1 MCNLYE
7 LYVTGMNNI
16 FGKSLSDVMNLP
28 QNEVFPGYPG
38 IVMTATGVLRKM
50 TWGFPLVLKGKNG
63 QPLKPKPVN
72 NARTDKLDSF
82 MWRDSFQNRRCLI
95 PVSRFA
101 EAEGPKGSMTRTWF
115 KVPGDEPF
123 AVAGIWRDSPEW
135 AECYS
140 MVMTEST
147 GAVSRTHDRMPV
159 IIAEADRERW
169 LRDEPAEALVLCKPF
184 KEQIDEDRT
193 ADPWFRRKAPEKPQ

>member
-16 FGKSLSDVMNLP
+16 FGKSLGDVMNLP
-28 QNEVFPGYPG
+28 QDEVYPGYPG
-38 IVMTATGVLRKM
+38 IVQKADGKLAKM
-50 TWGFPLVLKGKNG
+50 TWGFPLVLKGKSG

-115 KVPGDEPF
+115 SLPGDGPF
-123 AVAGIWRDSPEW
+123 SIAGIWRDSPEW
-135 AECYS
+135 GPVYS
-140 MVMTEST
+140 MVMTESA
-147 GAVSRTHDRMPV
+147 GVVREVHNRMPV
-159 IIAEADRERW
+159 ILAPDQRDTW
-169 LRDEPAEALVLCKPF
+169 LHSVTVDALEMCKPF
-184 KEQIDEDRT
+184 DGPISIDRT
-193 ADPWFRRKAPEKPQ
+193 IDLWSKR